1 MVLYH
6 DSTPMWK
13 ILRVFYGFI
22 LKRKLAFAGFILLVI
37 IATTLQ
43 NITPYFFKLFVDEI
57 PKLNYPGLIGLLYFF
72 IGVNISGLLFNIASF
87 WVGDYI
93 LFNSAKEARLKIFS
107 YIQSLD
113 FFFHTNKSTGSLI
126 SAFKRGDSAFFTLFF
141 EIHHRILEILV
152 SAFVMFFFF
161 SRLDYRIVILAFL
174 SITITL
180 VVAKFLISFNIKKR
194 SIFNKSEDEISGI
207 LTDNLINY
215 ETVKLFAKEKW
226 EENRLKVKFVGWVKA
241 LWGYGNSFRLI
252 DFSIGAVTNLGL
264 FLILFISLQNAANL
278 KLTVGDFVLVTTFV
292 GLFFSKLW
300 ELVFSLRDIAKT
312 YADIETYFGLL
323 NNEITV
329 KDPEKPIVVKK
340 AFGRINFNNV
350 SFSYKGG
357 RQDALKNFDLKIKKG
372 ESIALVGKSGSGKT
386 TLIKLLMRFF
396 DTGKGTITID
406 GVNIKALTKDNL
418 RSLMGVVPQEPIL
431 FNNTIGYNIGYGK
444 ENATLSEVERA
455 ANLANI
461 DEFIESMPKKY
472 DTQVGERGV
481 KLSGGQKQRLAIARM
496 ILSNPSII
504 IFDEATSQLDSE
516 SEKLIQ
522 DAFWKVREGKTTII
536 IAHRLSTVAKAD
548 KIVVMEE
555 GHIKEVGSHQELLKN
570 KDSLYKHFW
579 DLQIKLD

>member
-1 MVLYH
+1 
-6 DSTPMWK
+6 MWK
-13 ILRVFYGFI
+13 TLRVFYGFI
-22 LKRKLAFAGFILLVI
+22 LKRKLAFAGFVALVI

-57 PKLNYPGLIGLLYFF
+57 PKLNYPGLIKLLYMF
-72 IGVNISGLLFNIASF
+72 IAVNISGLLFNIASF
-87 WVGDYI
+87 WVGDFV
-93 LFNSAKEARLKIFS
+93 LFNSAKEARLKIFN

-113 FFFHTNKSTGSLI
+113 FAFHTGKSTGSLI

-141 EIHHRILEILV
+141 EIHHRILEIVV

-161 SRLDYRIVILAFL
+161 LRLDIRIVLFAFL
-174 SITITL
+174 SVAVTL
-180 VVAKFLISFNIKKR
+180 VVTKFIISFNIKKR
-194 SIFNKSEDEISGI
+194 SIFNEKEDEISGI

-226 EENRLKVKFVGWVKA
+226 EENRLKDKFVGWIKA

-264 FLILFISLQNAANL
+264 FLILFVSLQNAVHL

-312 YADIETYFGLL
+312 YADIEIYFGLL
-323 NNEITV
+323 DYKITV
-329 KDPEKPIVVKK
+329 KDPEKPVKLGK
-340 AFGRINFNNV
+340 VSGRINFNNV
-350 SFSYKGG
+350 SFSYKDGK
-357 RQDALKNFDLKIKKG
+357 QDALKDFCLKIKKG
-372 ESIALVGKSGSGKT
+372 ESIALIGKSGSGKT
-386 TLIKLLMRFF
+386 TAVKLLMRFF
-396 DTGKGTITID
+396 DTTKGNITID
-406 GVNIKALTKDNL
+406 GIDIKNLNKDKL

-431 FNNTIGYNIGYGK
+431 FNNTISYNIGYGLPAGKAGK
-444 ENATLSEVERA
+444 ENATLGEIKAA

-461 DEFIESMPKKY
+461 DEFIESLPKKY
-472 DTQVGERGV
+472 ETQVGERGV

-496 ILSNPSII
+496 ILSNPGII

-555 GHIKEVGSHQELLKN
+555 GRIKEIGTHGELLKN

>member
-1 MVLYH
+1 M
-6 DSTPMWK
+6 
-13 ILRVFYGFI
+13 FYGFI

-57 PKLNYPGLIGLLYFF
+57 PKLNYSGLIYLLYVF
-72 IGVNISGLLFNIASF
+72 IAVNVAGLLFNIASF
-87 WVGDYI
+87 WVGDFI
-93 LFNSAKEARLKIFS
+93 LFNSAKEARLKIFG
-107 YIQSLD
+107 YVQSLD
-113 FFFHTNKSTGSLI
+113 FAFHTGKSTGSLI

-161 SRLDYRIVILAFL
+161 LRLDIRIVLFAFL
-174 SITITL
+174 SVAITL
-180 VVAKFLISFNIKKR
+180 AVTKFLISFNIKKR
-194 SIFNKSEDEISGI
+194 SIFNKNEDEISGV

-226 EENRLKVKFVGWVKA
+226 EENRLKDKFVGWIKA

-252 DFSIGAVTNLGL
+252 DFSIGGVSNLGL
-264 FLILFISLQNAANL
+264 FLILFVSLQNAAKL

-312 YADIETYFGLL
+312 YADIQTYFGLL
-323 NNEITV
+323 HNPIMV
-329 KDPEKPIVVKK
+329 KDPEKPIKLEKVS
-340 AFGRINFNNV
+340 GRINFNNV
-350 SFSYKGG
+350 TFSYKNGTQG
-357 RQDALKNFDLKIKKG
+357 ALKNFSLRIAQG
-372 ESIALVGKSGSGKT
+372 ESVALVGKSGSGKT
-386 TLIKLLMRFF
+386 TLIKLLLRFF
-396 DTGKGTITID
+396 DTSKGTITID
-406 GVNIKALTKDNL
+406 GIDIRKFTKDNL

-431 FNNTIGYNIGYGK
+431 FNNTIAYNIGYGK
-444 ENATLSEVERA
+444 ENATSGEIKA
-455 ANLANI
+455 AASLANI
-461 DEFIESMPKKY
+461 DEFIESLTGKY
-472 DTQVGERGV
+472 ETQVGERGV

-496 ILSNPSII
+496 ILSNPDII

-555 GHIKEVGSHQELLKN
+555 GRIKEIGSHKELLKN

>member
-1 MVLYH
+1 
-6 DSTPMWK
+6 MWK
-13 ILRVFYGFI
+13 ALRVFYGFI
-22 LKRKLAFAGFILLVI
+22 LLKRKLVFTGFVILVI
-37 IATTLQ
+37 IATTLA

-57 PKLNYPGLIGLLYFF
+57 PKLNYPGLIKLLYIF
-72 IGVNISGLLFNIASF
+72 ITINISGLLFNIASF

-107 YIQSLD
+107 YVQSLD
-113 FFFHTNKSTGSLI
+113 FAFHTGKSTGSLI

-161 SRLDYRIVILAFL
+161 SSLDARIVIFAFL
-174 SITITL
+174 SIAITL
-180 VVAKFLISFNIKKR
+180 IVTRFIISFNIKKR
-194 SIFNKSEDEISGI
+194 AIFNESEDEISGI

-226 EENRLKVKFVGWVKA
+226 EEGRLKNKFKTWIKA

-252 DFSIGAVTNLGL
+252 DFSIGGITNLGL
-264 FLILFISLQNAANL
+264 FLILFVSLQNAAKL

-312 YADIETYFGLL
+312 YADIEIYFGLL
-323 NNEITV
+323 DYKITV
-329 KDPEKPIVVKK
+329 KDPAKPMELNKV
-340 AFGRINFNNV
+340 AGRINFNNV
-350 SFSYKGG
+350 SFSYKDGKQG
-357 RQDALKNFDLKIKKG
+357 ALKNFNLKIRKG
-372 ESIALVGKSGSGKT
+372 ESVALVGKSGSGKT
-386 TLIKLLMRFF
+386 TFIKLLMRFF
-396 DTGKGTITID
+396 DTGKGEITID
-406 GVNIKALTKDNL
+406 GVNINSFSKDSL
-418 RSLMGVVPQEPIL
+418 KKLMGVVPQEPIL
-431 FNNTIGYNIGYGK
+431 FNNTVAYNIGYGK
-444 ENATLSEVERA
+444 ENATLGEIRVA
-455 ANLANI
+455 ASLANI
-461 DEFIESMPKKY
+461 DEFIESLPKKY
-472 DTQVGERGV
+472 ETNVGERGV

-496 ILSNPSII
+496 ILSSPNII

-536 IAHRLSTVAKAD
+536 IAHRLSTVARAD
-548 KIVVMEE
+548 RIVVMEE
-555 GHIKEVGSHQELLKN
+555 GKIKEVGTHQELLKN

>member
-1 MVLYH
+1 
-6 DSTPMWK
+6 MWK
-13 ILRVFYGFI
+13 FLRTFYGFI
-22 LKRKLAFAGFILLVI
+22 LKRKLAFAGFIALVI

-57 PKLNYPGLIGLLYFF
+57 PKLNYPGLINLLYIF
-72 IGVNISGLLFNIASF
+72 IAVNISGLLFNIASF

-93 LFNSAKEARLKIFS
+93 LFNSAKEARLKIFA
-107 YIQSLD
+107 YVQSLD
-113 FFFHTNKSTGSLI
+113 FAFHTDKSTGSLI

-152 SAFVMFFFF
+152 AAFVMFFFF
-161 SRLDYRIVILAFL
+161 WRLDFRIVLFAFL
-174 SITITL
+174 SVAITL
-180 VVAKFLISFNIKKR
+180 IVTRFLISFNIKKR
-194 SIFNKSEDEISGI
+194 SIFNKSEDDISGI

-226 EENRLKVKFVGWVKA
+226 EERRLTDKFGAWIKA
-241 LWGYGNSFRLI
+241 LWNYGNSFRLI

-264 FLILFISLQNAANL
+264 FLILFISLGNSVHL
-278 KLTVGDFVLVTTFV
+278 KLTVGDFVLITTFV

-312 YADIETYFGLL
+312 YADIEIYFGLL
-323 NNEITV
+323 HNEVTV
-329 KDPEKPIVVKK
+329 KDPEKPIKLEKV
-340 AFGRINFNNV
+340 AGQIHFNNV
-350 SFSYKGG
+350 TFSYKDGKQG
-357 RQDALKNFDLKIKKG
+357 ALKNFDLKVKKG

-396 DTGKGTITID
+396 DTDKGAITID
-406 GVNIKALTKDNL
+406 GININAFTKDYL

-431 FNNTIGYNIGYGK
+431 FNNTIAYNIAYGRK
-444 ENATLSEVERA
+444 SELDLSEIEDVERA

-461 DEFIESMPKKY
+461 DEFIGSLPNKY
-472 DTQVGERGV
+472 ETQVGERGV

-496 ILSNPSII
+496 ILSNPDII

-522 DAFWKVREGKTTII
+522 EAFWKVREGKTTII

-555 GHIKEVGSHQELLKN
+555 GRIKEVGSHQELLKN

>member
-1 MVLYH
+1 
-6 DSTPMWK
+6 MWK
-13 ILRVFYGFI
+13 FLRTFYGFI
-22 LKRKLAFAGFILLVI
+22 LKRKLAFAGFIALVI
-37 IATTLQ
+37 IATILQ

-57 PKLNYPGLIGLLYFF
+57 PKLNYSNLIRLLYFF
-72 IGVNISGLLFNIASF
+72 IAVNVTGLLFNIVSF
-87 WVGDYI
+87 WAGDYI
-93 LFNSAKEARLKIFS
+93 VFNSAKEARLKIFS
-107 YIQSLD
+107 YVQSLD
-113 FFFHTNKSTGSLI
+113 FAFHTGKSTGSLI

-141 EIHHRILEILV
+141 EIHHRILDIAV
-152 SAFVMFFFF
+152 AAFVMFFFF
-161 SRLDYRIVILAFL
+161 SRLDYRIVIFAFL
-174 SITITL
+174 SIAITL
-180 VVAKFLISFNIKKR
+180 VVTKFLISFNIKKR
-194 SIFNKSEDEISGI
+194 TIFNKEEDEISGI

-226 EENRLKVKFVGWVKA
+226 EERRLTDKFGAWIKA
-241 LWGYGNSFRLI
+241 LWNYGNSFRLI

-264 FLILFISLQNAANL
+264 FLILFISLGNSVHL
-278 KLTVGDFVLVTTFV
+278 RLTVGDFVLVTTFV

-312 YADIETYFGLL
+312 YADIEIYFGLL
-323 NNEITV
+323 RNEVTV
-329 KDPEKPIVVKK
+329 KDPEKPIKLEKVS
-340 AFGRINFNNV
+340 GRIHFNNV
-350 SFSYKGG
+350 SFSYKDGKQG
-357 RQDALKNFDLKIKKG
+357 ALKNFDLRVKKG
-372 ESIALVGKSGSGKT
+372 ESIAIVGKSGSGKT

-396 DTGKGTITID
+396 DTTKGEITID
-406 GVNIKALTKDNL
+406 GVNIKTLTKDNL
-418 RSLMGVVPQEPIL
+418 RGLMGVVPQEPIL
-431 FNNTIGYNIGYGK
+431 FNNTIAYNIAYGGK
-444 ENATLSEVERA
+444 GDGATALSEIEQA

-472 DTQVGERGV
+472 ETQVGERGV

-536 IAHRLSTVAKAD
+536 IAHRLSTVARAD
-548 KIVVMEE
+548 RIVVMEE
-555 GHIKEVGSHQELLKN
+555 GKIKEIGTHQELLKN

>member
-1 MVLYH
+1 
-6 DSTPMWK
+6 MWK
-13 ILRVFYGFI
+13 FLRVFYGFI
-22 LKRKLAFAGFILLVI
+22 LKRKLAFAGFVVLVI
-37 IATTLQ
+37 IATTLS

-57 PKLNYPGLIGLLYFF
+57 PKLNYANLIRLLYFF
-72 IGVNISGLLFNIASF
+72 MGINLMGLAFNIASF
-87 WVGDYI
+87 WLGDFI
-93 LFNSAKEARLKIFS
+93 LFNSAKEARLKIFNHV
-107 YIQSLD
+107 QSLD
-113 FFFHTNKSTGSLI
+113 FAFHTGKSTGSLI

-141 EIHHRILEILV
+141 EIHHRILEIAV
-152 SAFVMFFFF
+152 SAFVMFYFF
-161 SRLDYRIVILAFL
+161 SELDVRIVIFAFL
-174 SITITL
+174 SIAITL
-180 VVAKFLISFNIKKR
+180 IVTKFIISFNIQKR
-194 SIFNKSEDEISGI
+194 TVFNEKEDEISGI

-215 ETVKLFAKEKW
+215 ETVKLFAKERW
-226 EENRLKVKFVGWVKA
+226 EEGRLKDKFTGWIKA

-252 DFSIGAVTNLGL
+252 DFSIGGVTNLGL
-264 FLILFISLQNAANL
+264 FLILFISLGSSVKL

-323 NNEITV
+323 DNQIAV
-329 KDPEKPIVVKK
+329 KDPEKPIKLANVS
-340 AFGRINFNNV
+340 GRINFHNV
-350 SFSYKGG
+350 TFSYKDGKQG
-357 RQDALKNFDLKIKKG
+357 ALKNFDLKIKQG

-386 TLIKLLMRFF
+386 TAVKLLMRFF
-396 DTGKGTITID
+396 DTTKGSITID
-406 GVNIKALTKDNL
+406 SIDIKNFTKDNL

-431 FNNTIGYNIGYGK
+431 FNNTVSYNIGYGK
-444 ENATLSEVERA
+444 ENATLGEIKAA

-461 DEFIESMPKKY
+461 DAFIESMPQKY
-472 DTQVGERGV
+472 ETQVGERGV

-496 ILSNPSII
+496 ILSNPDII

-548 KIVVMEE
+548 RIVVMEE
-555 GHIKEVGSHQELLKN
+555 GKIKEVGTHQELLKN

>member
-1 MVLYH
+1 MLK
-6 DSTPMWK
+6 T
-13 ILRVFYGFI
+13 LRIFYGFI
-22 LKRKLAFAGFILLVI
+22 LKRKLAFAGFIALVI
-37 IATTLQ
+37 IATILQ

-57 PKLNYPGLIGLLYFF
+57 PKLNYPGLIQLLYIF

-152 SAFVMFFFF
+152 AAFVMFFFF
-161 SRLDYRIVILAFL
+161 LRLDIRIVLFAFL
-174 SITITL
+174 SIAITL
-180 VVAKFLISFNIKKR
+180 IVTRFLISFNIKKR
-194 SIFNKSEDEISGI
+194 SIFNKSEDDISGV

-215 ETVKLFAKEKW
+215 ETVKLFAREKW
-226 EENRLKVKFVGWVKA
+226 EENRLKDKFVGWIKA
-241 LWGYGNSFRLI
+241 LWDYGNSFRLI

-264 FLILFISLQNAANL
+264 FLILFVSLQNTVHL

-323 NNEITV
+323 DNKITV
-329 KDPEKPIVVKK
+329 RDPEKPIIVKK
-340 AFGRINFNNV
+340 ASGRINFNNV

-357 RQDALKNFDLKIKKG
+357 MQDALKNFDLKIKKG
-372 ESIALVGKSGSGKT
+372 ESIAIVGKSGSGKT
-386 TLIKLLMRFF
+386 TAVKLLMRFF
-396 DTGKGTITID
+396 DTGKGAITID
-406 GVNIKALTKDNL
+406 GIDIKTLSKDNL

-431 FNNTIGYNIGYGK
+431 FNNTIAYNIAYGRK
-444 ENATLSEVERA
+444 SELDLSEIEDVERA

-461 DEFIESMPKKY
+461 DEFIESLPNKY
-472 DTQVGERGV
+472 ETQVGERGV

-496 ILSNPSII
+496 ILSNPDII

-555 GHIKEVGSHQELLKN
+555 GRIKEVGSHKELLKN

>member
-1 MVLYH
+1 
-6 DSTPMWK
+6 MWK
-13 ILRVFYGFI
+13 FLKIFYGFV
-22 LKRKLAFAGFILLVI
+22 LKRKLAFTGFILLVI

-57 PKLNYPGLIGLLYFF
+57 PKLNYPGLIKLLYVFIAVSICGLL
-72 IGVNISGLLFNIASF
+72 INIASF
-87 WVGDYI
+87 WVGDFI

-107 YIQSLD
+107 YVQSLD
-113 FFFHTNKSTGSLI
+113 FAFHTGKSTGSLI

-141 EIHHRILEILV
+141 EIHHRILEIAV

-161 SRLDYRIVILAFL
+161 WQLDYRIVLFAFL
-174 SITITL
+174 SVAITL
-180 VVAKFLISFNIKKR
+180 VVTKFIISFNIKKR
-194 SIFNKSEDEISGI
+194 SIFNEKEDEISGI

-226 EENRLKVKFVGWVKA
+226 EEKRLTDKFVAWIKA

-252 DFSIGAVTNLGL
+252 DFSIGAITNLGL
-264 FLILFISLQNAANL
+264 FLILFISLANSVHL

-323 NNEITV
+323 DNEITV
-329 KDPEKPIVVKK
+329 KDPEKPIKLEKVS
-340 AFGRINFNNV
+340 GRINFNNV
-350 SFSYKGG
+350 SFSYKDGKQG
-357 RQDALKNFDLKIKKG
+357 ALKNFDLKVKKG

-386 TLIKLLMRFF
+386 TAVKLLMRFF
-396 DTGKGTITID
+396 DTTRGTITID
-406 GVNIKALTKDNL
+406 GVDIKHFTKDNL

-431 FNNTIGYNIGYGK
+431 FNNTIEYNIGYGK
-444 ENATLSEVERA
+444 ENATLGEIKAA

-461 DEFIESMPKKY
+461 DDFIESMSKKY
-472 DTQVGERGV
+472 ETQVGERGV

-496 ILSNPSII
+496 ILSNPEII

-536 IAHRLSTVAKAD
+536 IAHRLSTVARAD
-548 KIVVMEE
+548 RIVVMEE
-555 GHIKEVGSHQELLKN
+555 GKIKEVGTHQELLKN

>member
-1 MVLYH
+1 
-6 DSTPMWK
+6 MWK
-13 ILRVFYGFI
+13 ALRVFYGFI
-22 LKRKLAFAGFILLVI
+22 LRRRLIFIGFILLVV
-37 IATTLQ
+37 IATILQ

-57 PKLNYPGLIGLLYFF
+57 PKLNYPYLIKLLYVF
-72 IGVNISGLLFNIASF
+72 IAVNVSGLLINIASF

-93 LFNSAKEARLKIFS
+93 LFNSAKEARLKIFN
-107 YIQSLD
+107 YVQALD
-113 FFFHTNKSTGSLI
+113 FAFHTSKSTGSLI

-161 SRLDYRIVILAFL
+161 SKLDIRIVIFAFL
-174 SITITL
+174 SVAITL
-180 VVAKFLISFNIKKR
+180 IVTKFIISFNIKKR
-194 SIFNKSEDEISGI
+194 MIFNEKEDEISGI

-226 EENRLKVKFVGWVKA
+226 EEGRLKDKFVGWIKA

-264 FLILFISLQNAANL
+264 FLILFVSLQNAVKL

-312 YADIETYFGLL
+312 YADIEIYFGLL
-323 NNEITV
+323 DYKITV
-329 KDPEKPIVVKK
+329 KDPQKPTKLERVT
-340 AFGRINFNNV
+340 GRINFNKV

-357 RQDALKNFDLKIKKG
+357 KQGALKDFSLKVKKG

-396 DTGKGTITID
+396 DAGKGEITID
-406 GVNIKALTKDNL
+406 GVNINALTKDDL
-418 RSLMGVVPQEPIL
+418 RKLIGVVPQEPIL
-431 FNNTIGYNIGYGK
+431 FNNTIAYNIGYGK
-444 ENATLSEVERA
+444 ENATLGEIRVA

-461 DEFIESMPKKY
+461 DEFIESLPNKY
-472 DTQVGERGV
+472 ETQVGERGV

-496 ILSNPSII
+496 ILSNPDII

-548 KIVVMEE
+548 RIVVMEE
-555 GHIKEVGSHQELLKN
+555 GKIKEIGTHNELLKN

>member
-1 MVLYH
+1 
-6 DSTPMWK
+6 MWK
-13 ILRVFYGFI
+13 TLRVFYGFI
-22 LKRKLAFAGFILLVI
+22 LKRKLAFAGFILLVV
-37 IATTLQ
+37 IATVLQ

-57 PKLNYPGLIGLLYFF
+57 PKLNYPGLINLLYIF
-72 IGVNISGLLFNIASF
+72 IAVNISGLLINIASF

-93 LFNSAKEARLKIFS
+93 LFNSAKEARLKIFN
-107 YIQSLD
+107 YVQSLD
-113 FFFHTNKSTGSLI
+113 FAFHTGKSTGSLI
-126 SAFKRGDSAFFTLFF
+126 SALKRGDSAFFTLFF
-141 EIHHRILEILV
+141 EIHHRILEIV
-152 SAFVMFFFF
+152 VAAFVMFFFF
-161 SRLDYRIVILAFL
+161 LRLDIRIVLFAFF
-174 SITITL
+174 SVAITL
-180 VVAKFLISFNIKKR
+180 IVTKFLISFNIKKR
-194 SIFNKSEDEISGI
+194 TIFNKSEDDISGV

-215 ETVKLFAKEKW
+215 ETVKLFAKERW
-226 EENRLKVKFVGWVKA
+226 EENRLKDKFVGWIKA

-264 FLILFISLQNAANL
+264 FLILFVSLQNAVDL
-278 KLTVGDFVLVTTFV
+278 KLSVGDFVLVTTFV

-312 YADIETYFGLL
+312 YADIQTYFGLL
-323 NNEITV
+323 RNEVTV
-329 KDPEKPIVVKK
+329 KDPEKPIIVKK
-340 AFGRINFNNV
+340 ASGRINFNNV

-357 RQDALKNFDLKIKKG
+357 RQDALKDFDLKIKKG
-372 ESIALVGKSGSGKT
+372 ESIAIVGKSGSGKT
-386 TLIKLLMRFF
+386 TAVKLLMRFF
-396 DTGKGTITID
+396 DTGKGIITID
-406 GVNIKALTKDNL
+406 GIDIKTLSKDNL

-444 ENATLSEVERA
+444 KGLFTLSEVERA

-461 DEFIESMPKKY
+461 DEFIGSLPNKY
-472 DTQVGERGV
+472 ETQVGERGV

-496 ILSNPSII
+496 ILSNPDII

-555 GHIKEVGSHQELLKN
+555 GRIKEMGSHQELLKN

>member
-1 MVLYH
+1 
-6 DSTPMWK
+6 MWK
-13 ILRVFYGFI
+13 FLRIFYGFI

-37 IATTLQ
+37 IATVLQ

-57 PKLNYPGLIGLLYFF
+57 PKLNYSYLIRLLYFF
-72 IGVNISGLLFNIASF
+72 IGINIAGLLFNIASF
-87 WVGDYI
+87 WIGDYI
-93 LFNSAKEARLKIFS
+93 LFNTAKEIRLKIFS
-107 YIQSLD
+107 YVQSLD
-113 FFFHTNKSTGSLI
+113 FAFHTGKSTGSLI

-141 EIHHRILEILV
+141 EIHHRILEITV

-161 SRLDYRIVILAFL
+161 LRLDIRIVLFAFL
-174 SITITL
+174 SVAITL
-180 VVAKFLISFNIKKR
+180 VVTKFIISFNIKKR
-194 SIFNKSEDEISGI
+194 SIFNQKEDEISGI

-215 ETVKLFAKEKW
+215 ETVKLFAKEGW
-226 EENRLKVKFVGWVKA
+226 EENRLKDKFTTWIKA
-241 LWGYGNSFRLI
+241 LWSYGNSFRLI
-252 DFSIGAVTNLGL
+252 DFSIGGVTNLGL
-264 FLILFISLQNAANL
+264 FLILFVSLQNAVHL

-323 NNEITV
+323 DNGITV
-329 KDPEKPIVVKK
+329 KDPEKPVEVKK
-340 AFGRINFNNV
+340 VYGRINFNNV
-350 SFSYKGG
+350 SFSYVDGKQG
-357 RQDALKNFDLKIKKG
+357 ALKNFNLKIKRG

-386 TLIKLLMRFF
+386 TVVKLLMRFF
-396 DTGKGTITID
+396 DTTGGEITID
-406 GVNIKALTKDNL
+406 GVNIKTFTKDNL

-431 FNNTIGYNIGYGK
+431 FNNTIAYNIAYGGK
-444 ENATLSEVERA
+444 SELAPSEVEGVKRA

-472 DTQVGERGV
+472 ETQVGERGV

-496 ILSNPSII
+496 ILSAPSII

-536 IAHRLSTVAKAD
+536 IAHRLSTVARAD
-548 KIVVMEE
+548 RIVVMEE
-555 GHIKEVGSHQELLKN
+555 GSIKEVGTHQELLKN